1 MNRWQGHLSWC
12 LGGRHT
18 RFSPQRTLE
27 KLDWNN
33 SVLIRGEVAEEIK
46 RLKQEDGPQLHI
58 LGSSNLI
65 QTLLKHD
72 LIDEFRL
79 KIFPLTLGTGKRL
92 FGDGTIPAAFRLVDS
107 RTSSKGVIV
116 ATYERSGEVK
126 TGTFAQDAPAQEEL
140 ARKRRLKEER

>member
-1 MNRWQGHLSWC
+1 MNRWQGHLSCC

-33 SVLIRGEVAEEIK
+33 SVLIRGEVVEEIN

-58 LGSSNLI
+58 HGSSNLI

-79 KIFPLTLGTGKRL
+79 KIFPLTLGTGKSL

-107 RTSSKGVIV
+107 STSSKGVIV

-126 TGTFAQDAPAQEEL
+126 TGTFTQDVPAEAEIS
-140 ARKRRLKEER
+140 RRRRLKEEQ